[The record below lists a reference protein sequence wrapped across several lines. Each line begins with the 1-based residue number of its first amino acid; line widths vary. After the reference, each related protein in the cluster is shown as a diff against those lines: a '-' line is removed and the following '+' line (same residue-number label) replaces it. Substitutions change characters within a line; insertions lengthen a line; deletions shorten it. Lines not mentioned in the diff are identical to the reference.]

1 MGKTLNFEWL
11 GVGGCGQGMTRNF
24 HTLPG
29 RKFKASPAA
38 VQSGTNH
45 KMKI

>member
-1 MGKTLNFEWL
+1 
-11 GVGGCGQGMTRNF
+11 MTRNF

-29 RKFKASPAA
+29 RQFKASPAA